1 LVARRPIA
9 TLTVM
14 SASENRA
21 PCVLLCNLEPI
32 ARLGMTR
39 VLGDV
44 GARVENEDGRGE
56 AIVEHARWL
65 HPDTV
70 VLAMEDASS
79 RDLARRVRRLAP
91 ETRVILWA
99 RDESEME
106 IFDHET
112 EMPRRVAPAMCEA
125 LLKQMNT
132 TEPAREGA

>member
-1 LVARRPIA
+1 V
-9 TLTVM
+9 

-56 AIVEHARWL
+56 AIVERTRWL

-79 RDLARRVRRLAP
+79 RDLARRVRRMAP

-106 IFDHET
+106 IFDREA

-125 LLKQMNT
+125 LLKQMTT